1 MSGRVKRAILEYLSH
16 LITSVPGSSEFFKG
30 SVVSYSNE
38 IKRSVLNV
46 RELNLK
52 KHGAVSEFVVNDM
65 AINTM
70 GLFDV
75 DYSIATSGIAG
86 PGGGSEEK
94 PVGTVWIC
102 VATTTRF
109 NAQLHHFDPNL
120 SRVEI
125 IHKAAETALQ
135 MLKEELLKD
144 FGE

>member
-1 MSGRVKRAILEYLSH
+1 M
-16 LITSVPGSSEFFKG
+16 
-30 SVVSYSNE
+30 
-38 IKRSVLNV
+38 

-144 FGE
+144 LGE